1 MTKIT
6 NHISKRLKELKEQ
19 GLYQPIP
26 NTEYREYIRKLKTQG
41 GQKWFAK

>member
-6 NHISKRLKELKEQ
+6 NHISKRLKEQ
-19 GLYQPIP
+19 GLYQTIP

-41 GQKWFAK
+41 GQK